1 MGRLENKKF
10 YNILLITILK
20 EKMIIKRIR
29 LNNIRSYL
37 DQEILFSK
45 GSTLLAGDIGSGKST
60 ILLAIEFALFGAKK
74 TELPAHTLL
83 RHGKNEGS
91 VELKMELERKEVIIR
106 RNLKRGKQGIS
117 QEAGYMIIDGVK
129 KEGTHIELKTM
140 MLELLGY
147 PRDLVSKSKDL
158 VYRYTV
164 YTPQEEMKRIL
175 LEKKED
181 RLDTLRKVFNIDRYK
196 KVRWN
201 TVLLVRNLKEQ
212 KREYEGNIADLE
224 EKQRRKKET
233 ENELKDIESKISN
246 VIPKLDEMKI
256 KVKEKK
262 EAIKKIEEDIEIL
275 NKLKKELEIQEVSL
289 KNKLEQ
295 REKNKGN
302 MEKLEEEIKKLEEE
316 LGDRKS
322 IDLESMKKE
331 VSLNENQIGLL
342 EKKTRELSN
351 KIAELNLGMK
361 RSNEIKSKV
370 LSLSKCPT
378 CQQGVSKEHKDFIM
392 NEESNNLARF
402 EEDIKTYSADEK
414 NENENL
420 GRLREQLE
428 MLKKKESSLELIN
441 LKLKNI
447 KDKKNEI
454 ETAQQMQE
462 EIKKSIGEINVNKM
476 ELNKKIEE
484 CKGIEE
490 EHKKIK
496 EELDGLLVAEKNL
509 ELEKTAFE
517 TDKKNIQKNILS
529 LEKEI
534 NKKLKIKE
542 KLNYASQLQNWLE
555 GYFMK
560 LMVNIEKH
568 VMLKVHSEFNELFK
582 QWFNILIEDEG
593 IDVRLDDEF
602 TPMIEQNGYETFFEN
617 LSGGEK
623 TAVALS
629 YRLALNRVI
638 NDVVGEIKTKD
649 IIMLDEPTDGFSTE
663 QLDKIRD
670 VLEELNMKQVIIV
683 SHEGKIESFVES
695 VVRVSKEEHISS
707 VV

>member
-1 MGRLENKKF
+1 
-10 YNILLITILK
+10 
-20 EKMIIKRIR
+20 MIIKRVR

-37 DQEILFSK
+37 DQEINFSN

-83 RHGKNEGS
+83 RHGKNEGN
-91 VELKMELERKEVIIR
+91 VELKFDLDGKEVIVK

-117 QEAGYMIIDGVK
+117 QEAGYIIIDGVK

-147 PRDLVSKSKDL
+147 PKDLVSKSKDL

-164 YTPQEEMKRIL
+164 YTPQEDMKRIL
-175 LEKKED
+175 LEKTED

-196 KVRWN
+196 RVRWN
-201 TVLLVRNLKEQ
+201 AVLLIRNLKEQ
-212 KREYEGNIADLE
+212 RREYEGNIADLE
-224 EKQRRKKET
+224 EKQSSKKET
-233 ENELKDIESKISN
+233 ENELKEIESKISN
-246 VIPKLDEMKI
+246 VIPKLDGMKI

-262 EAIKKIEEDIEIL
+262 EDVQKIEEEIDVF
-275 NKLKKELEIQEVSL
+275 NKLKKELEIQEVNL
-289 KNKLEQ
+289 KNRLEQ
-295 REKNKGN
+295 REKNKLN
-302 MEKLEEEIKKLEEE
+302 MGKLENEIKMLEEE
-316 LGDRKS
+316 LGDKKS
-322 IDLESMKKE
+322 IDLESLKEEISFNQKKF
-331 VSLNENQIGLL
+331 SLMER
-342 EKKTRELSN
+342 KTRELSN
-351 KIAELNLGMK
+351 KIIELNLGIK
-361 RSNEIKSKV
+361 KANEIKNKV

-378 CQQGVSKEHKDFIM
+378 CQQSVSKEHKDFIM
-392 NEESNNLARF
+392 NEERNNLARL
-402 EEDIKTYSADEK
+402 EEDIKSYSEEEK
-414 NENENL
+414 AENANL
-420 GRLREQLE
+420 ERLKEKLE
-428 MLKKKESSLELIN
+428 LLKKKESSLELIN

-454 ETAQQMQE
+454 ETMQKTQE
-462 EIKKSIGEINVNKM
+462 GIKKGIGEINVNKIG
-476 ELNKKIEE
+476 LNKKIEE
-484 CKGIEE
+484 CKDIERE
-490 EHKKIK
+490 YKKTK
-496 EELDGLLVAEKNL
+496 EELDNLLVAEKNL

-517 TDKKNIQKNILS
+517 TDKKNIQKNILL

-542 KLNYASQLQNWLE
+542 KLSYISQLQNWLE
-555 GYFMK
+555 GYFLK
-560 LMVNIEKH
+560 LMANIEKH
-568 VMLKVHSEFNELFK
+568 VMLKVHGGFNELFK
-582 QWFNILIEDEG
+582 QWFGILIEDEG
-593 IDVRLDDEF
+593 IDVRLNDEF
-602 TPMIEQNGYETFFEN
+602 TPIIEQNGYETFFEN

-683 SHEGKIESFVES
+683 SHEAKIESFVES
-695 VVRVSKEEHISS
+695 VVRVTKEEHISN